1 MMQLKLFDIEPAY
14 EIFNV
19 SGGLQACCKKVHKS
33 THFTAYFNSVDCKL
47 FFLVHR

>member
-19 SGGLQACCKKVHKS
+19 SGAVYRLAAKS
-33 THFTAYFNSVDCKL
+33 AQKYA
-47 FFLVHR
+47 FFL

>member
-19 SGGLQACCKKVHKS
+19 SGRFTGMLQKS
-33 THFTAYFNSVDCKL
+33 VQKYT
-47 FFLVHR
+47 FFL